1 MARVPSRPPELCRGP
16 FRASEA
22 IRDGLLTPAQVRS
35 AAWRGLFRDVYLAAD
50 LPHTHEMRIRGAV
63 LFTPPGTVVAG
74 TSAATVW
81 GVRFGDEVR
90 PVELRSPTIFGPV
103 RGMTIHVGFLPPDQ
117 TTVFRSIPVT
127 SVLRTAFDIAC
138 WMRPEAAVP
147 WIDALI
153 HARAV
158 SKSTLVSFAAAQ
170 RPGRGTRV
178 ARTTLHRCDPR
189 AESPPE
195 SELRLLLHTACI
207 MVVPQHW
214 VMRDGEVVARVDL
227 ALPDLRLAI
236 EYDGQWHS
244 DPNQLTR
251 DRRRLREISQAG
263 WYVYHVTRDDLR
275 DPDRLIANIR
285 SVIASLERSRG

>member
-22 IRDGLLTPAQVRS
+22 IRDGLVTPAQVRG

-50 LPHTHEMRIRGAV
+50 LPHTHEVRIRGAV
-63 LFTPPGTVVAG
+63 LLTPPGTVVAG

-81 GVRFGDEVR
+81 DVRFGDEVR
-90 PVELRSPTIFGPV
+90 TVELRSPTIFGPV
-103 RGMTIHVGFLPPDQ
+103 RGMTIHVGFVPLDQ
-117 TTVFRSIPVT
+117 TTVFRSVPVT
-127 SVLRTAFDIAC
+127 SCCGPRST
-138 WMRPEAAVP
+138 
-147 WIDALI
+147 
-153 HARAV
+153 RA
-158 SKSTLVSFAAAQ
+158 K
-170 RPGRGTRV
+170 
-178 ARTTLHRCDPR
+178 
-189 AESPPE
+189 SPPE
-195 SELRLLLHTACI
+195 SELRLLLHTAGI

-236 EYDGQWHS
+236 EYDGQWRS

-251 DRRRLREISQAG
+251 DRRRLREINQAG

-285 SVIASLERSRG
+285 SFIASLERSRA